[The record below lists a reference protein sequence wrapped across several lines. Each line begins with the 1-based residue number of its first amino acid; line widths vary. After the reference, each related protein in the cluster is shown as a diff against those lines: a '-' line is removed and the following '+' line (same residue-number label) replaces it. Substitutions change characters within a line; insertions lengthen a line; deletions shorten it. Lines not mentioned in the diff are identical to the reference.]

1 VIAIVSFC
9 DLPGFTWNT
18 GGSTVTFAPL
28 TVVPEALKVSVWL
41 VTFLTVRSAVI
52 TPGMVGAFTDGRLR
66 SIRFSES
73 VAAAA

>member
-1 VIAIVSFC
+1 VQGPAAA
-9 DLPGFTWNT
+9 DLLEVDLTE
-18 GGSTVTFAPL
+18 VL

-41 VTFLTVRSAVI
+41 VTFLTVRLAVI
-52 TPGMVGAFTDGRLR
+52 RPGMVGAFTDGRLR